1 MKKQNV
7 KTVLNRL
14 YVYIPLALI
23 AILQNM
29 LHESLHFLTARLF
42 GESVLEVRLLTN
54 GWLTSKVV
62 YAIPMEQ
69 RTESYWLIIAWLP
82 AIVTTLIGFIV
93 YFNRARLITPFAPLN
108 LGIWYVGA
116 LFMTIDPVYFGLLS
130 WFMERSDIN
139 AAELFGWSAI
149 PFQVIALLVSVA
161 AIRLVLSWQQE
172 ARSSLHRYRLHG
184 LETS

>member
-1 MKKQNV
+1 
-7 KTVLNRL
+7 
-14 YVYIPLALI
+14 
-23 AILQNM
+23 
-29 LHESLHFLTARLF
+29 
-42 GESVLEVRLLTN
+42 
-54 GWLTSKVV
+54 
-62 YAIPMEQ
+62 
-69 RTESYWLIIAWLP
+69 
-82 AIVTTLIGFIV
+82 
-93 YFNRARLITPFAPLN
+93 
-108 LGIWYVGA
+108 
-116 LFMTIDPVYFGLLS
+116 MTIDPVYFGLLS